1 MFGPRVTF
9 VEARP
14 ETSLVPDATTR
25 RLDAT
30 TRRVDAKTGRVGAK
44 TGRVGEIWG
53 KVQLPVK
60 VGRRFWAKAR
70 IPSRASAVWNSA
82 A

>member
-25 RLDAT
+25 RVGAT
-30 TRRVDAKTGRVGAK
+30 TRRVGAK